1 MNIKNTNL
9 NINCRPQQIS
19 VPSYAIE
26 QTVQPVT
33 TVKTTTS
40 TSNRNGTQY
49 DPAYYNIYDDDSEI
63 YKDVGKS
70 VITFGGFFKLMFVF
84 QIITKIE
91 KSIGIMKYFF

>member
-1 MNIKNTNL
+1 MNIKKTNF
-9 NINCRPQQIS
+9 NFNYRPQQIS

-40 TSNRNGTQY
+40 TSNRNGSQY
-49 DPAYYNIYDDDSEI
+49 DPAFYNIYDDDSEI

-70 VITFGGFFKLMFVF
+70 FIAFGVLF
-84 QIITKIE
+84 
-91 KSIGIMKYFF
+91 